1 MKANTETDLLRETNI
16 QKLEEIKQLPLD
28 KYAALVLKAIELQ
41 TKLMGVETDTN
52 EPADAVDYSK
62 LSDKTLKEI
71 IDASQQS

>member
-41 TKLMGVETDTN
+41 TKLMGVETD
-52 EPADAVDYSK
+52 EEVVDAIDYSK
-62 LSDKTLKEI
+62 LSDKTLKEL